1 MCHCVVNV
9 QSCFSFFDEIII
21 LNLEYC
27 VHEVLLLLLQQTHH
41 LADYSHST
49 AAERVS

>member
-1 MCHCVVNV
+1 MYCDVVTV
-9 QSCFSFFDEIII
+9 ESCFSFSDEIII

-27 VHEVLLLLLQQTHH
+27 VHEVLLLLLQQTDH
-41 LADYSHST
+41 LAGYGHST